1 MSTAKQIFIEII
13 RRPFKTILMCFTV
26 FILVVFTVLGSF
38 IRGISGNIY
47 SDFVRLEGYSID
59 VQIDEFKELSDWDNL
74 LEQLTGVEHVIG
86 YNNTHEARILC
97 NAVNFSNVDFEG
109 NEATSIQTGRS
120 QMVYLVGNCNT
131 EYYSSFRNEEMK
143 LIEGILPSTENP
155 GAAIDINIAEKNN
168 LNIGDSICVSLYGTE
183 LTLDV
188 IGIYETLIIPRVEAD
203 TEGFYM
209 DSINSF
215 LLCDYES
222 FMKLAGKC
230 DINLTRF
237 YIDEYDNMKKCRSEM
252 KELISEQNAL
262 VVDTIENH
270 AANTGT
276 LIPAL
281 NNCSSIVLYIN
292 YIVCITILGLLIIL
306 WIRGHSKMIIIY
318 KILGQNEFKIAGK
331 IIGEIFIIELASGI
345 MGFVSAA
352 LFLKHQGRAII
363 DRITTVSGNKTVMM
377 NLADTEGLYSFHASE
392 AAGFVGVLLLISMVI
407 AFFAGI
413 YMSFMKVQKLKK
425 V

>member
-26 FILVVFTVLGSF
+26 FILVVFTVFGSF

-47 SDFVRLEGYSID
+47 SDFVRLEGYSVD
-59 VQIDEFKELSDWDNL
+59 VQIDEFKELSDWNII
-74 LEQLTGVEHVIG
+74 LEQLMGLEHVVG
-86 YNNTHEARILC
+86 YNNTHEARTLC
-97 NAVNFSNVDFEG
+97 NAVDFTNVDFHG
-109 NEATSIQTGRS
+109 NEAADTGRS
-120 QMVYLVGNCNT
+120 RMVYLVGNCNT

-143 LIEGILPSTENP
+143 LIDGLLPSTENP

-183 LTLDV
+183 FALNI

-215 LLCDYES
+215 LFCDYENYV
-222 FMKLAGKC
+222 KLAGKC
-230 DINLTRF
+230 DINLIRF

-276 LIPAL
+276 LIPVL

-318 KILGQNEFKIAGK
+318 KILGQNEYKITGK
-331 IIGEIFIIELASGI
+331 IIGEIFIIELVSGI
-345 MGFVSAA
+345 MGFASAA